1 LRAFFGWAETAFAT
15 SEKTL
20 QISDRIMQ
28 QDSLRKRIDERIAK
42 SGGVWTPAD
51 FLDLGS
57 REAVDKTLQRMANA
71 GSLRRIDRGLYDRP
85 SLNILTGKPG
95 TPDYRQVVDAIGRR
109 DQARMLVDGMTAA
122 NDLGLTNAV
131 PGKVILHS
139 ELRRKTI
146 HLDKLLIEFK
156 QTAPSKLHWAGRPAM
171 RLVQALH
178 WLRDMFPTEQEPIR
192 RKVAR
197 ILADPKHGP
206 AIRQDLVKGL
216 STLPAWMQRE
226 LRDLLIDDDGGGGRT
241 EVSEV
246 PDGGDADGRRGT
258 NMRGSSTSRRTGAE
272 AP

>member
-1 LRAFFGWAETAFAT
+1 MPLH
-15 SEKTL
+15 
-20 QISDRIMQ
+20 
-28 QDSLRKRIDERIAK
+28 SLRNRIDQRIAK

-71 GSLRRIDRGLYDRP
+71 GTLRRIDRGLYDRP
-85 SLNILTGKPG
+85 SLNSLTGRAR

-122 NDLGLTNAV
+122 NDLGLTDAV

-139 ELRRKTI
+139 DVRRKTI
-146 HLDKLLIEFK
+146 HLDNLTIEFR

-178 WLRDMFPTEQEPIR
+178 WLRDMFPAERDPIR

-197 ILADPKHGP
+197 ILADPKHGR
-206 AIRQDLVKGL
+206 AIRDDLAEGL
-216 STLPAWMQRE
+216 PTLPAWMQRE
-226 LRDLLIDDDGGGGRT
+226 LRSLLANAGGLAGG
-241 EVSEV
+241 EASSA
-246 PDGGDADGRRGT
+246 DGDAAGAGGERSSAQASPERRP
-258 NMRGSSTSRRTGAE
+258 RARA